1 MLADGILQCVLVCL
15 LILGAVLMVCG
26 PECRGAGQGV
36 LVSAICCVGLPVQ
49 SVQIAMWVYMF
60 QSDKA
65 CGPSLH
71 CFFKLIFSVYILNV
85 LSDVHD
91 CNVPLF
97 YISWQLWKTCTHNEL
112 QLNLPL
118 FNNVKYNSQINNLW
132 CNLDNRL
139 DLSCDAQR
147 KRIDTDS

>member
-1 MLADGILQCVLVCL
+1 MARNAVELDKVWWYLTSAAWVFQCF
-15 LILGAVLMVCG
+15 
-26 PECRGAGQGV
+26 
-36 LVSAICCVGLPVQ
+36 
-49 SVQIAMWVYMF
+49 QIAMWVYMF

-112 QLNLPL
+112 QLNLPVY
-118 FNNVKYNSQINNLW
+118 NNVKYNSQINHLW